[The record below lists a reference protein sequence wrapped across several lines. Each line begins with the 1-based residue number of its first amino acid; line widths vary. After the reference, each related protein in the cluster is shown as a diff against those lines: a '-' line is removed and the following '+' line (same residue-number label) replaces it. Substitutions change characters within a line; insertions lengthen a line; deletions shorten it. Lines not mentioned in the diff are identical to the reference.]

1 MSTFPTPAELTAS
14 NFETLEDKASQPLKA
29 VAILGTLAGVFIGL
43 GGVFA
48 ITVLSGADAM
58 PFGVAQLLSGLV
70 FALGLVAVVIAGAEL
85 FTGNT
90 LFFGSVAF
98 GKLAFWPVMRV
109 LGVAYLANFAGS
121 LLLAGIVFLSGFH
134 LGGDDAVSGAA
145 VELAA
150 NKADKAFA
158 AVFFSGVIANFLVCL
173 GVWLA
178 LAGRTVSQRLL
189 GLLLPV
195 SAFVAGGFEHSVANM
210 FLLPYGY
217 LLQPA
222 TGDAYGIA
230 ILAIGSNL
238 TAATLGNILGGAI
251 VGVTYG
257 YLYLRDR

>member
-14 NFETLEDKASQPLKA
+14 NFETLEDKASQPLKM

-98 GKLAFWPVMRV
+98 GKLAFLPVMRV

-121 LLLAGIVFLSGFH
+121 LLLAVIVFLSGFH
-134 LGGDDAVSGAA
+134 LGGDDAVAGAA
-145 VELAA
+145 VELAVT
-150 NKADKAFA
+150 KGDKAFTT
-158 AVFFSGVIANFLVCL
+158 VFFSGVIANFLVCL

-178 LAGRTVSQRLL
+178 LAGHTVSQRLL
-189 GLLLPV
+189 GLLMPV
-195 SAFVAGGFEHSVANM
+195 AAFVAGGFEHSVANM

-217 LLQPA
+217 IVQLGSDELS
-222 TGDAYGIA
+222 GIA
-230 ILAIGSNL
+230 MSSIVSNIA
-238 TAATLGNILGGAI
+238 AATLGNILGGAI